1 MAPVSKAEERFLRSH
16 TDRESSSLRR
26 ESNGDCSLLSCV
38 IFVQEINHS
47 IGAEKVS
54 DCLEDTFL
62 ENSIP
67 IVDLSA
73 FLSNDDK
80 QRQKIA
86 QDLTEA
92 CHNLGF
98 VYITG
103 HGVSPEL
110 LDDAFQWSRKLF
122 DLSHEDKMKAPHPPG
137 PTPHRGY
144 SHPGLEKVYS
154 KQEASSDVVN
164 KSQGSSLREVMDFKV
179 CPSVASSLER
189 LFGGE

>member
-1 MAPVSKAEERFLRSH
+1 MP
-16 TDRESSSLRR
+16 ES
-26 ESNGDCSLLSCV
+26 
-38 IFVQEINHS
+38 QEN
-47 IGAEKVS
+47 
-54 DCLEDTFL
+54 L
-62 ENSIP
+62 IP

-80 QRQKIA
+80 QRQKA
-86 QDLTEA
+86 AKDLTDA

-110 LDDAFQWSRKLF
+110 LDDAFRWSRELF

-137 PTPHRGY
+137 SIPHRGY

-154 KQEASSDVVN
+154 KQEANSDLVN
-164 KSQGSSLREVMDFKV
+164 ESRGSSLRKIMDFKV
-179 CPSVASSLER
+179 CSTEASPFYASFLEHQH
-189 LFGGE
+189 